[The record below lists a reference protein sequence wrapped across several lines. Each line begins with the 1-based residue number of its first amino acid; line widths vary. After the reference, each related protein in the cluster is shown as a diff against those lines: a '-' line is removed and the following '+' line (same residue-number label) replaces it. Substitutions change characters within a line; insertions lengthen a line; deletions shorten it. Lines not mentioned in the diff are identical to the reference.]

1 MTNRFVQA
9 YRQAPWRSQFQWIVI
24 FLLGLVMLA
33 FVAGIYLTVSEH
45 SATTGREIQQMSA
58 EIDAMSSQ
66 IADMETQLAALT
78 SATQMEKR
86 AEGMGFAA
94 IDPAS
99 ATYLIVP
106 GYIGRQPVVLAPAPG
121 TKSTPASLIRSNY
134 TESLWEWLFQG
145 FLSTQAVNIQI
156 KP

>member
-9 YRQAPWRSQFQWIVI
+9 YRQAPWRSQFQWIVV
-24 FLLGLVMLA
+24 FLLALVLLA

-58 EIDAMSSQ
+58 DLDSLDSQ
-66 IADMETQLAALT
+66 IADMKTQLAALT

-86 AEGMGFAA
+86 AEAMGFTA
-94 IDPAS
+94 IDPAT

-106 GYIGRQPVVLAPAPG
+106 GYVGRQPVVLAPAPG
-121 TKSTPASLIRSNY
+121 AKSTPASLIRSNY
-134 TESLWEWLFQG
+134 TESLWEWMFQG
-145 FLSTQAVNIQI
+145 FLSTQAATFSL